1 VRIDTNFTHWTTL
14 QHDREMKQRQQQDEW
29 QLSSFLSPPLLSPN
43 TKTAGQPSKV
53 KVTPEEMEG
62 KILHK
67 LRQHKKQER
76 KLADVQAQEQQE
88 LKVSRYHAGG
98 GARAQAGADTP
109 LSACCPNRRRGASCR
124 HPLNPK
130 L

>member
-1 VRIDTNFTHWTTL
+1 MRIESNFIHWTTL
-14 QHDREMKQRQQQDEW
+14 QHDRERKQRQQQDEW
-29 QLSSFLSPPLLSPN
+29 QLSTLLSPPLLSPLSPN
-43 TKTAGQPSKV
+43 TKPAGQPSKGK

-88 LKVSRYHAGG
+88 LKVSRYRAGG
-98 GARAQAGADTP
+98 GARAQAGADAP
-109 LSACCPNRRRGASCR
+109 MSAC
-124 HPLNPK
+124 
-130 L
+130 